1 MEETT
6 GNRLCTCR
14 CCWCGSQRPRKTK
27 SIKKWLK
34 KENNSCAMWTMVWL
48 LGQSVALTIEFPSGT
63 VKNPI
68 GMSLASSAWTRKP
81 LNVVVLDINWT
92 TKQKNTLQLTDGLN
106 FLWIKIKTFN
116 TRRCASK
123 LGVRTSER
131 SYNTFISKH
140 DIRIGTRWNRIV
152 SVLWYASNTRSS
164 SWCPWLLKYYNFF

>member
-1 MEETT
+1 MINKTTYVKVTGPGIKKKKNINSSHLKGILLSINVNLCNQVEETT

-48 LGQSVALTIEFPSGT
+48 LGQSVALAIEFSSGT

-106 FLWIKIKTFN
+106 FY
-116 TRRCASK
+116 
-123 LGVRTSER
+123 E
-131 SYNTFISKH
+131 
-140 DIRIGTRWNRIV
+140 
-152 SVLWYASNTRSS
+152 
-164 SWCPWLLKYYNFF
+164 LK